1 MKRTLVALALSLA
14 IPASSFAQGKIKI
27 AIWDFENH
35 ADTGLSFF
43 SNMAPATRNQID
55 TEFSE
60 NPLLSSKFSVIERDK
75 LALVLKEQ
83 GLAQTGAVDPATAAK
98 VGKILGVK
106 YIVMGGVD
114 KFKIDNTSGG
124 IARLGGLGG
133 NVVQADATV
142 SIRFVDTTTAE
153 RVLSLSADGEVKKG
167 GGFVGGNSLSKDSQR
182 GIADETLQKAAK
194 AVVAKLTTGDNLAR
208 IMAAAGP
215 VGGLAGKIIKTDGD
229 RAWINLGA
237 TSGIKVGDKFNII
250 SSVGEAL
257 IDPDTGKT
265 LGADLRRRQIGSGGG
280 RGSPAGIRHHGRFSD
295 KANAKEPRPQATS
308 AGSSVAVDWRG
319 QARSGVRVLRA
330 ARPHRAQPRQRPHPP
345 RTRQSLVQQPP
356 CPRSA

>member
-208 IMAAAGP
+208 IMTAAGP

-250 SSVGEAL
+250 SIGEAL

-265 LGADLRRRQIGSGGG
+265 LGADERQIGSGAVVEVQPEFAIM
-280 RGSPAGIRHHGRFSD
+280 SFSG
-295 KANAKEPRPQATS
+295 KANAKDT
-308 AGSSVAVDWRG
+308 
-319 QARSGVRVLRA
+319 VRK
-330 ARPHRAQPRQRPHPP
+330 P
-345 RTRQSLVQQPP
+345 
-356 CPRSA
+356 

>member
-1 MKRTLVALALSLA
+1 MKRILATLALLALSLA
-14 IPASSFAQGKIKI
+14 LPSSSFAQGKIKI

-124 IARLGGLGG
+124 LARLGGLGG

-153 RVLSLSADGEVKKG
+153 RVLALSADGEVKKG
-167 GGFVGGNSLSKDSQR
+167 GGFIGGNSLSKDSQQ
-182 GIADETLQKAAK
+182 GIADETLQKAAGL

-208 IMAAAGP
+208 IISAAGP

-250 SSVGEAL
+250 SVGEAL

-265 LGADLRRRQIGSGGG
+265 LA
-280 RGSPAGIRHHGRFSD
+280 PT
-295 KANAKEPRPQATS
+295 KAVS
-308 AGSSVAVDWRG
+308 AA
-319 QARSGVRVLRA
+319 ARSRSSRNCDHVVLR
-330 ARPHRAQPRQRPHPP
+330 
-345 RTRQSLVQQPP
+345 
-356 CPRSA
+356 